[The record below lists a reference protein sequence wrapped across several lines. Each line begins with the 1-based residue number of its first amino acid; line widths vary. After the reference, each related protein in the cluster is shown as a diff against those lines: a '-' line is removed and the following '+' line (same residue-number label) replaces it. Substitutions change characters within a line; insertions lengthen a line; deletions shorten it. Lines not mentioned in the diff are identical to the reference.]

1 MALTQIMTSGMTRH
15 GSSPKAWGL
24 TIQMVQLA
32 HMHLLATN
40 LVGLQGIEPQIQG

>member
-1 MALTQIMTSGMTRH
+1 MALTQIMTSGMTRR

-32 HMHLLATN
+32 PN
-40 LVGLQGIEPQIQG
+40 LVGLQGRGPQIQG